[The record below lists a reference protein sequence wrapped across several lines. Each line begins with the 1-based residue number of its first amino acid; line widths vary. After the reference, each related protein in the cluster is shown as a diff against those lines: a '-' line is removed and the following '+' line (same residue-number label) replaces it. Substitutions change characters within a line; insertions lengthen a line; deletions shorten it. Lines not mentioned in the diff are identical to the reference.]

1 MPGVPPATQATESP
15 DLCRQKFVLFM
26 LDFTSKMFFIMH
38 IDKHI
43 QSILHDSWYLRLFS
57 VILCN
62 VVYGDIIDKSV
73 RKSHLKFYFAFF
85 YKPTFDQWPCFH

>member
-1 MPGVPPATQATESP
+1 MIFLYRKLNLHGSGKSRLSRQSLCIGPSPGSLTNQILLVTSKSLNCVAGRILVPGVPPATQATESP

-43 QSILHDSWYLRLFS
+43 
-57 VILCN
+57 
-62 VVYGDIIDKSV
+62 
-73 RKSHLKFYFAFF
+73 
-85 YKPTFDQWPCFH
+85 